1 MRASFAFYVLQ
12 DFFILTKQTGGC
24 CGRHLVLRV
33 RSSHRFNLDHAYAR
47 LALAPVRIQCMN
59 ENMEASAPLD
69 RAFVSEQIRKFEHFA
84 DQKLADDL
92 RQVVKQQDTAETRL
106 VQ

>member
-1 MRASFAFYVLQ
+1 
-12 DFFILTKQTGGC
+12 
-24 CGRHLVLRV
+24 
-33 RSSHRFNLDHAYAR
+33 
-47 LALAPVRIQCMN
+47 MN